1 MEKQARLTATGW
13 RAMLAGLACLLAL
26 LAGCATQGYAEKR
39 AERTAW
45 FTEAAGEPV
54 SNFRFWRLDR
64 WEPVNRSQVAVWT
77 RPDEGYLLNVDE
89 PCPGLEFADFIALTS
104 QSNRVQSRF
113 DSVLFEDQKCRI
125 REIRPLD
132 AKRLKEVRRQA
143 DAAR

>member
-1 MEKQARLTATGW
+1 MSEQAGQTVSGW
-13 RAMLAGLACLLAL
+13 RPTLVGLACLVTL

-45 FTEAAGEPV
+45 FREAAGEPV

-64 WEPVNRSQVAVWT
+64 WEAVNRSQVAVWA
-77 RPDEGYLLNVDE
+77 RPDEGYLLDLDE
-89 PCPGLEFADFIALTS
+89 PCPGLEFADFIGLTS

-125 REIRPLD
+125 REIRPID
-132 AKRLKEVRRQA
+132 SKRLKEVRRQA